1 MTRDM
6 GQLVNLSVHRG
17 IPFKDTAG
25 LIVLQWET
33 GLDRLQS
40 VKVFVILSLFELLRS
55 NSYDVDT

>member
-1 MTRDM
+1 MTKDM

-25 LIVLQWET
+25 LIVLQRET

>member
-6 GQLVNLSVHRG
+6 GQFVNLSVHRG
-17 IPFKDTAG
+17 ILSKDTAG
-25 LIVLQWET
+25 LIVLQWEH

-55 NSYDVDT
+55 NPYDVDT

>member
-6 GQLVNLSVHRG
+6 GQFVNLSVHRG
-17 IPFKDTAG
+17 IPSKDTAG
-25 LIVLQWET
+25 LIVLQWEH

-55 NSYDVDT
+55 NPYDVDT